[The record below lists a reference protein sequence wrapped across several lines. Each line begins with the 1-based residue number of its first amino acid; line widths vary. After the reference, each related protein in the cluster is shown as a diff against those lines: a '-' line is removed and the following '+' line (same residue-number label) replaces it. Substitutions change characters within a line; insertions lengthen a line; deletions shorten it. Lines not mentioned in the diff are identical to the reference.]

1 MLKLPHFFT
10 ARNDRKQ
17 MRGQHTGTV
26 FYCTQYMYC
35 VPSSVLVHVVL
46 CKCVNAILP
55 TSPTYLSIMLKL
67 THTRDKKIWSCK
79 KSDIPIHFFLAMEA
93 HQVSTD
99 SERLV
104 PKTQLR
110 AVKAKMN
117 VLSLLTALAKE
128 D

>member
-1 MLKLPHFFT
+1 ML
-10 ARNDRKQ
+10 
-17 MRGQHTGTV
+17 M
-26 FYCTQYMYC
+26 
-35 VPSSVLVHVVL
+35 
-46 CKCVNAILP
+46 
-55 TSPTYLSIMLKL
+55 L

-79 KSDIPIHFFLAMEA
+79 KSDKPIHFFLDMEA
-93 HQVSTD
+93 QQVSTD